1 MLANL
6 LKKIEI
12 ANIKKCNE
20 YISKYGLILS
30 LICLNNQNKKI
41 ERFGRFIK

>member
-1 MLANL
+1 MLANLL

-30 LICLNNQNKKI
+30 LICLNN
-41 ERFGRFIK
+41 